1 MNKPCISAFPIEGEG
16 RLLRSGSI
24 SRLIIPFT
32 FVPACTFSVYASQWV
47 LPPAHARLD
56 TWLLARRCHDGH
68 LRPLKLLRFK
78 AQPRTD
84 PGGRD
89 SRTALPPR
97 VFDGKADAGPRMK
110 DSRKGQVGHRQP
122 RDSIPRRPVLLA
134 ATPKRAPPK

>member
-68 LRPLKLLRFK
+68 LRPLNLLRFK
-78 AQPRTD
+78 AQPRTE
-84 PGGRD
+84 PSGPD
-89 SRTALPPR
+89 SGTRLPPW
-97 VFDGKADAGPRMK
+97 VFDEKAAVRPGMQDTR
-110 DSRKGQVGHRQP
+110 HRNELGAETLDP
-122 RDSIPRRPVLLA
+122 APGCAIFLT
-134 ATPKRAPPK
+134 ATS

>member
-68 LRPLKLLRFK
+68 LRPLNLLRFK
-78 AQPRTD
+78 AQPSPMRRPSPLGWHRSENVSGWSMPSAPLQD
-84 PGGRD
+84 PRRYWPICRAT
-89 SRTALPPR
+89 SHAPPR
-97 VFDGKADAGPRMK
+97 P
-110 DSRKGQVGHRQP
+110 
-122 RDSIPRRPVLLA
+122 
-134 ATPKRAPPK
+134 TPP

>member
-56 TWLLARRCHDGH
+56 TSLLARRCHDGH
-68 LRPLKLLRFK
+68 LRPLNLLRFK
-78 AQPRTD
+78 AQPSQNRTRRS
-84 PGGRD
+84 PVIR
-89 SRTALPPR
+89 LVPPDEGCR
-97 VFDGKADAGPRMK
+97 PPEQP
-110 DSRKGQVGHRQP
+110 KG
-122 RDSIPRRPVLLA
+122 SS
-134 ATPKRAPPK
+134 

>member
-56 TWLLARRCHDGH
+56 TWLLARLCHGGH
-68 LRPLKLLRFK
+68 LRPLNSLRFK
-78 AQPRTD
+78 AQPSQTRTCA
-84 PGGRD
+84 
-89 SRTALPPR
+89 T
-97 VFDGKADAGPRMK
+97 DACG
-110 DSRKGQVGHRQP
+110 SSWHRF
-122 RDSIPRRPVLLA
+122 
-134 ATPKRAPPK
+134 APD